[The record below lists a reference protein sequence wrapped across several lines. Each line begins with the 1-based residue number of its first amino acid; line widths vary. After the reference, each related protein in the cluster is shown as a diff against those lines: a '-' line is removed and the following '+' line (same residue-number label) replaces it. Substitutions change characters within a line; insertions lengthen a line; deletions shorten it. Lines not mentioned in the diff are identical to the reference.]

1 MDNFQWQP
9 VKGYEGLYEISPI
22 GIRSLRKKNKPLLKL
37 TVSRS
42 GYYQVRLKKNK
53 QALRFYF
60 HRLIALAFIPNPLGK
75 PQVNH
80 LDGDKLNNSL
90 ENLQWCTKSENAKHA
105 YEMGL
110 CKLPPN
116 SKKKVLD
123 SCTGKVYESIKD
135 AAKDCEI
142 PYTIIRQ
149 MLRGYLRNDTCL
161 QLAA

>member
-9 VKGYEGLYEISPI
+9 LKGYEGLYEISLS
-22 GIRSLRKKNKPLLKL
+22 GIRSLRKKNNPLLKL

-42 GYYQVRLKKNK
+42 GYYQVTLKKNK

-60 HRLIALAFIPNPLGK
+60 HRLLAQAFISNHFDK

-80 LDGDKLNNSL
+80 LDGNKLNNSL
-90 ENLQWCTKSENAKHA
+90 ENLQWCTRSENAKHA

-123 SCTGKVYESIKD
+123 SCTGKVYDSIRE
-135 AAKDCEI
+135 AAKDNEI